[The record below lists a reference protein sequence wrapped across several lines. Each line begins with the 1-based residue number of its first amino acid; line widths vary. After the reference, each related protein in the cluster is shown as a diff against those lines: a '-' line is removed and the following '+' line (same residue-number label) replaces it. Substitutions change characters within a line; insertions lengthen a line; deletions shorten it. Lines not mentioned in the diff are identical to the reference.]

1 MTTTNFPWDDSRLV
15 APTTIHHLSIGGR
28 SVLFCEAR
36 QVLYGLNP
44 TADHIWRSLA
54 ENGRP
59 LEARR
64 RLADLGVTDED
75 AQAYVQDVTLSW
87 LHGGQLAPQEAV
99 ARLGQRPDATRVL
112 RIDELIV
119 RINFFDVA
127 PAEVDAVFGQFAA
140 DAWSEALD
148 LSIVACG
155 DRIFVFEGDRP
166 IGSFGVGE
174 WVPQLKATMT
184 EHYAANVRGAFLMHA
199 AFLVRNDK
207 GILLTGAPGAGKT
220 TLCVALAKSG
230 WDDQGDDIV
239 RLENSG
245 KAVGTPFAAC
255 VKSDAWPLVAPYAPE
270 IADLPT
276 YRRSDGKD
284 VLYLPTPRVARR
296 PRSIDFVL
304 LLSRQPGATPTLE
317 PVEPLDAFSTRL
329 ESAFSAKGAIA
340 APALK
345 TFASAIEGAASFR
358 FVYSN
363 LADAIGALKD
373 LTDE

>member
-1 MTTTNFPWDDSRLV
+1 MTTNFPWDDSRLV

-28 SVLFCEAR
+28 AVLFCEAR

-44 TADHIWRSLA
+44 TADQIWRSLA
-54 ENGRP
+54 EDGRP

-64 RLADLGVTDED
+64 RLTDLGVTDED
-75 AQAYVQDVTLSW
+75 AQAYVQDVTRSW
-87 LHGGQLAPQEAV
+87 LHGGQLAPQEAL
-99 ARLGQRPDATRVL
+99 ARLRHPPDASRVL
-112 RIDELIV
+112 RIDEITV
-119 RINFFDVA
+119 RINFFGVA
-127 PAEVDAVFGQFAA
+127 PAEFDAVFGHFAA
-140 DAWSEALD
+140 DARSDVLD
-148 LSIVACG
+148 LSVVACG
-155 DRIFVFEGDRP
+155 DQFFVFEGDRSL
-166 IGSFGVGE
+166 GSFGAGE
-174 WVPQLKATMT
+174 WVPQLKAILT

-199 AFLVRNDK
+199 AFLVRHDK

-230 WDDQGDDIV
+230 WDYQGDDIV

-245 KAVGTPFAAC
+245 KAMGTPFAAC
-255 VKSDAWPLVAPYAPE
+255 VKSDAWPLVAAYAPE
-270 IADLPT
+270 IADLPI

-284 VLYLPTPRVARR
+284 VRYLRTPPAARR

-304 LLSRQPGATPTLE
+304 LLARQPGATPALE
-317 PVEPLDAFSTRL
+317 PVEPLEAFSTLL

-345 TFASAIEGAASFR
+345 IFASAIEDAASFR

-363 LADAIGALKD
+363 LADAIEAIRD